1 MIDIE
6 AIYKKLTKDG
16 FNIDEEKLKTF
27 IKSIDEKKVEKEIKK
42 QYKLKIWDKKSSI
55 NGIDAKTIL
64 DSRKYDVDS
73 AYLIYINDT
82 LVYFQDHNPNKE
94 GYCPMSEEEAQS
106 IGNNFIKSRVQE
118 KINMQ
123 IYNNLFN
130 IIKQEGADK

>member
-16 FNIDEEKLKTF
+16 FNIDEENLKTF

-94 GYCPMSEEEAQS
+94 GYCPMSEEEAKS

-130 IIKQEGADK
+130 IIKQKGADK

>member
-27 IKSIDEKKVEKEIKK
+27 IKNIDEKKVEKEIKK

>member
-94 GYCPMSEEEAQS
+94 GYCPMSEEEAKS